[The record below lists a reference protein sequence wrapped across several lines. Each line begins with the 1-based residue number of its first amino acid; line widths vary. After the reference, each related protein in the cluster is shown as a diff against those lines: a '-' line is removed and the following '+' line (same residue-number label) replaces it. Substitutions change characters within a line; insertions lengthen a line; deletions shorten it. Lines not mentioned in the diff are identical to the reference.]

1 MSPAKRPPAG
11 TAVAAAAARSG
22 SGSERRERE
31 RGKKR
36 GKTSGGVKQRDEQ
49 R

>member
-22 SGSERRERE
+22 SGSERRERVGDE
-31 RGKKR
+31 E
-36 GKTSGGVKQRDEQ
+36 GGLGLATVEP
-49 R
+49 